1 MQTIDHPTE
10 AAFARSAVGGAVTT
24 AQSVHSR
31 EHRVTTALLAAG
43 ATGALLFPI
52 VALIEG
58 ATRPG
63 YNPWTHYVSEL
74 SLSEYGWMQIANF
87 IICGLLVIAAASGLA
102 RALPPGPGSSW
113 GPRLIGAF
121 GVSLVVAGLFVTD
134 PSHGYPA
141 DALTTGPQTLHG
153 TIHGVNG
160 PICFSLL
167 AAAGW
172 VFARY
177 FSRMSRTWATLSMLV
192 GLMVPILFI
201 AATASSVLAETGVL
215 PGSPT
220 GVLQRISII
229 GGWTWVAMLALY
241 VRRAYTNNHPGASPA
256 C

>member
-1 MQTIDHPTE
+1 MHAIDQP
-10 AAFARSAVGGAVTT
+10 AALARSAVSGSDTT
-24 AQSVHSR
+24 VQSVRSR

-87 IICGLLVIAAASGLA
+87 IICGLLIIAAAMGLA

-113 GPRLIGAF
+113 GPRLVGAF
-121 GVSLVVAGLFVTD
+121 GVSLVVAGVFVTD
-134 PSHGYPA
+134 PGHGYPA
-141 DALTTGPQTLHG
+141 DALTTGPQTPHG
-153 TIHGVNG
+153 TIHGING

-177 FSRMSRTWATLSMLV
+177 FSRISPRWATLSRLV

-201 AATASSVLAETGVL
+201 ATTASSVLAETGVL

-220 GVLQRISII
+220 GVLQRITII
-229 GGWTWVAMLALY
+229 GSWIWIAMLALY
-241 VRRAYTNNHPGASPA
+241 VRRAYINNHAGDAPA
-256 C
+256 